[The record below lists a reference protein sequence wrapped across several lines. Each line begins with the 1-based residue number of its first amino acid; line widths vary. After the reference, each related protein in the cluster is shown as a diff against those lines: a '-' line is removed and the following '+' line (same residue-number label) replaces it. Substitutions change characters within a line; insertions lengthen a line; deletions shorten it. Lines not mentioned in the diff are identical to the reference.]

1 MIKWIMKKI
10 YARQFAKC
18 KLSIKEYYE
27 KAKKRYWVTDK
38 PQWYWQRHSDGT
50 YHYHYWNEIY

>member
-1 MIKWIMKKI
+1 MKKI
-10 YARQFAKC
+10 YARQFVKW

-50 YHYHYWNEIY
+50 YYYHYWNEIY